1 MSDRPSTFGGTW
13 TRYDRSG
20 MVRSRRSDVG
30 RSHREVQDRASFDHG
45 SAAGASCLLI
55 LALPLLGLA
64 VLAALISTT
73 GVIA

>member
-30 RSHREVQDRASFDHG
+30 RSAREVQDRASYDHG
-45 SAAGASCLLI
+45 PAAGASCLLI
-55 LALPLLGLA
+55 LAFPTAGLL
-64 VLAALISTT
+64 LAALLHTT
-73 GVIA
+73 GVTA